1 MSSTSRPFVRHL
13 ANLHLA
19 TVCSRNRTK
28 IRESSTSTDNFRSKW
43 AIQSPENGEN
53 SGRERKGSIFHRS
66 ESVVAGTMGAGFVDV
81 VHRVIRHRRPNSAGP
96 RQRSIGFHLG
106 AACNEPNPLIE
117 LRRNA
122 PTTEPLQDYNTRITV
137 DEQCGDRSHTFG
149 HARILIGL
157 MSDS

>member
-1 MSSTSRPFVRHL
+1 ME
-13 ANLHLA
+13 
-19 TVCSRNRTK
+19 K
-28 IRESSTSTDNFRSKW
+28 IE
-43 AIQSPENGEN
+43 GE
-53 SGRERKGSIFHRS
+53 SGRVQSGPNISRG
-66 ESVVAGTMGAGFVDV
+66 ESVVPGTGAGFVDA

-137 DEQCGDRSHTFG
+137 DEQCGDRSHTFR

-157 MSDS
+157 MSDPSLFQPLRHILYFTSKYCNFI